1 MPTADRTDPERN
13 ARDTLALIALALA
26 VLIVVLGA
34 IALIADNLYGWDD
47 SLDHLTLT
55 LLGVAAAIAGLNH
68 FRRDRRDPV
77 TPYGRTDA
85 SLDDPPAGGPI
96 TTDPGGTT
104 IAGRHPRGV

>member
-1 MPTADRTDPERN
+1 MPTADRTADPERN

-47 SLDHLTLT
+47 YLHDLTLT
-55 LLGVAAAIAGLNH
+55 LLGVAASIAGLNH
-68 FRRDRRDPV
+68 FRRDRDRPV
-77 TPYGRTDA
+77 TRE
-85 SLDDPPAGGPI
+85 PAIGAGPV

-104 IAGRHPRGV
+104 IAGSHPRGV